1 MQHSE
6 RIDASKGIDVYKTGA
21 SKDCDLC
28 HYWFQR
34 YVCNGCHDLLM
45 ISVTSNNID
54 ILKINGTNY
63 SFNINEIS
71 KRETVNVLQSANLTE
86 DKGVLLKNKKN

>member
-28 HYWFQR
+28 HYWF
-34 YVCNGCHDLLM
+34 
-45 ISVTSNNID
+45 
-54 ILKINGTNY
+54 
-63 SFNINEIS
+63 
-71 KRETVNVLQSANLTE
+71 
-86 DKGVLLKNKKN
+86 